1 MILVLERRLEEFSRS
16 IENRLLSIEDQIIG
30 PCDTNKKS
38 NNMSDNV
45 FCLDLLKNWVVDL
58 ERQTTEKDAI
68 LVSYQSNLL
77 IKTATV
83 ILVIVQLLMTIM
95 AVFMKELKLSII
107 ISLWIKIIN
116 KIKVKMSS

>member
-45 FCLDLLKNWVVDL
+45 FYLDLLKNWVVDL

-83 ILVIVQLLMTIM
+83 ILVMVQLLMTIM

>member
-83 ILVIVQLLMTIM
+83 ILVMVQLLMTIM

-107 ISLWIKIIN
+107 ISLWVKIIN

>member
-83 ILVIVQLLMTIM
+83 FLVMVQLLMTIM

-107 ISLWIKIIN
+107 ISLWVKIIN